1 MSANNHTK
9 SSSIQAQSHVTEHE
23 AGQRL
28 DNYLINKLKPLAKSR
43 IYKMVRKGE
52 VRINSKRISIS
63 YRLVVGDKLRLPP
76 FIEKVVLEHKNQ
88 KQSDVRLPS
97 KLKNNIV
104 DNILYEDKDL
114 IILNKPSGLAVHG
127 GSGISFGLIESC
139 RKIWPDAPFLELV
152 HRLDRDTSGCIMIA
166 KSRKCLVQLHEM
178 LKNKQITKRYYA
190 LVSGK
195 WQGGRQV
202 CAPLKK
208 QTTKSGERVVKVH
221 TEGNASKT
229 VFTIEKYF
237 PKHTLLKVQP
247 ITGRTH
253 QIRVHTAFMGSS
265 IIGDSKY
272 GQKSHNQEAKTLN
285 FNRLFLHAFELY
297 IPMENNT
304 IHISCPLPI
313 ECQNYLN
320 QLENVKESS

>member
-1 MSANNHTK
+1 MSANNHTNSLK
-9 SSSIQAQSHVTEHE
+9 IQTLSHVTEHE
-23 AGQRL
+23 AGQRI
-28 DNYLINKLKPLAKSR
+28 DNYLLNKLKPLAKSR

-52 VRINSKRISIS
+52 VRVNSKRISIN
-63 YRLVVGDKLRLPP
+63 YRLATGDKLRLPP
-76 FIEKVVLEHKNQ
+76 FIEKVVLEHK
-88 KQSDVRLPS
+88 KQASQDASLPS
-97 KLKNNIV
+97 KLKENIV
-104 DNILYEDKDL
+104 NSILYEDKEL

-139 RKIWPDAPFLELV
+139 RKIWPDAPFMELV

-166 KSRKCLVQLHEM
+166 KSRKCLIKLHEM
-178 LKNKQITKRYYA
+178 LKNKQITKRYFA
-190 LVSGK
+190 LVSGR

-208 QTTKSGERVVKVH
+208 QITKSGERVVKVH
-221 TEGNASKT
+221 TDGNESKT
-229 VFTIEKYF
+229 VFAVEKDF
-237 PKHTLLKVQP
+237 SHHTLLKVQP

-253 QIRVHTAFMGSS
+253 QIRVHTAFMGTP

-272 GQKSHNQEAKTLN
+272 GQKTHNLEAKALN
-285 FNRLFLHAFELY
+285 FSRLFLHACELY

-304 IHISCPLPI
+304 IHIHCPLPI

>member
-1 MSANNHTK
+1 MSANNHTN
-9 SSSIQAQSHVTEHE
+9 SIEAISHVTEHE
-23 AGQRL
+23 AGQRI
-28 DNYLINKLKPLAKSR
+28 DNYLINKLKPLPKSR

-52 VRINSKRISIS
+52 VRINSKRITIS
-63 YRLVVGDKLRLPP
+63 YRLGSGDKLRLPP
-76 FIEKVVLEHKNQ
+76 FIEKLVLEQRSHKA
-88 KQSDVRLPS
+88 SEPELP
-97 KLKNNIV
+97 LNVKNNIIG
-104 DNILYEDKDL
+104 NILYEDDGM

-166 KSRKCLVQLHEM
+166 KSRKRLLQLHEL
-178 LKNKQITKRYYA
+178 LKTNQITKRYYA

-208 QTTKSGERVVKVH
+208 QTTKSGERMVKVH
-221 TEGNASKT
+221 TEGNDSKT
-229 VFTIEKYF
+229 LFTIEQTF
-237 PKHTLLKVQP
+237 QNHTLLKVQP

-253 QIRVHTAFMGSS
+253 QIRVHAAFMGHP

-272 GQKSHNQEAKTLN
+272 GHKGNNQEAKALD
-285 FNRLFLHAFELY
+285 FNRLFLHACELY
-297 IPMENNT
+297 IPLENT
-304 IHISCPLPI
+304 IHIKCPLPK
-313 ECQNYLN
+313 ECQTYLN
-320 QLENVKESS
+320 QLENLKESS